1 MTDPDLQASIA
12 AQNAKFMQAAEK
24 GDAAALAALYT
35 DEAWLLPPGA
45 EMVRG
50 RAAIEEFWASRFQR
64 IAAIELTTTDLA
76 AVSEDGAREVG
87 TSLITLR
94 GQDQRLTGKYMV
106 VWKLTEG
113 EWKLEADM
121 WNSNT

>member
-87 TSLITLR
+87 ASLITLR
-94 GQDQRLTGKYMV
+94 GQNQRLTGKYMV